1 MTSLTPRSY
10 TFWFFFL
17 KFQLLKPETS
27 NYFFWELFVT
37 VNLYSVI
44 FNAESNGHNLK
55 VVKRGQIC
63 ICFRFWNLKPK
74 KVFGKKYSL
83 LVKSTLFLKKWK
95 NPFHTK
101 KYQILSKKYPILAK
115 NTQFLSKNSQSL
127 SKNTQLLP
135 KITQLWPKK
144 PNSWQKI
151 PNSWKTNT
159 PFLWKM
165 PNYCQQ
171 IPSVGEKHPI
181 RGSKYPI
188 IVKNTQML
196 PKKYQTVAKKK

>member
-1 MTSLTPRSY
+1 MVF
-10 TFWFFFL
+10 FWSFRFWNLKPQIIFFL
-17 KFQLLKPETS
+17 
-27 NYFFWELFVT
+27 ELFVT
-37 VNLYSVI
+37 IHLYSII

-74 KVFGKKYSL
+74 KVFGKKYSI
-83 LVKSTLFLKKWK
+83 LVTNTLFFKKWK

-101 KYQILSKKYPILAK
+101 KYQILGKRYPILAK

-127 SKNTQLLP
+127 SKNTQLLQKNYP
-135 KITQLWPKK
+135 IIAKK

-159 PFLWKM
+159 PLLWKM

-171 IPSVGEKHPI
+171 IPGFGEKHPI

-188 IVKNTQML
+188 IVKNTRML
-196 PKKYQTVAKKK
+196 PKKYQTVAKKTILP